1 MIKKC
6 CLIFG
11 FVFLFFVSGC
21 ANSEIRIVVKEL
33 NKLYKIEIL
42 DYAQPIYCAL
52 EEYWDGDDY
61 RGSFQL
67 TVSAK
72 DFMDSFPQVLF
83 KYGLNE
89 KDYYMY
95 NGWLTWLNYSEMPDY
110 EEKVNQAISMLNIFD
125 VEEPDK
131 MYICWYYS
139 LAYNKWLILDTK
151 NSIVYFRE
159 YTY

>member
-1 MIKKC
+1 MFF
-6 CLIFG
+6 CLIS
-11 FVFLFFVSGC
+11 LFFVSGC
-21 ANSEIRIVVKEL
+21 ANSETRIVVKEL

-42 DYAQPIYCAL
+42 DYAQPIYC
-52 EEYWDGDDY
+52 EYKVHRDGDDY

-83 KYGLNE
+83 NYGLNE

-110 EEKVNQAISMLNIFD
+110 EKKVNYAISMLNIFD

-131 MYICWYYS
+131 MYICWHYTLS
-139 LAYNKWLILDTK
+139 NKKSLILDIK
-151 NSIVYFRE
+151 NSMVYYSE
-159 YTY
+159 HTY

>member
-1 MIKKC
+1 M
-6 CLIFG
+6 L
-11 FVFLFFVSGC
+11 
-21 ANSEIRIVVKEL
+21 KE
-33 NKLYKIEIL
+33 KYEK
-42 DYAQPIYCAL
+42 
-52 EEYWDGDDY
+52 W
-61 RGSFQL
+61 
-67 TVSAK
+67 TK

>member
-1 MIKKC
+1 MIKKRF
-6 CLIFG
+6 LIFG
-11 FVFLFFVSGC
+11 LVFLFFVSGC
-21 ANSEIRIVVKEL
+21 ANSETRIVVKEL

-42 DYAQPIYCAL
+42 DYAQPIYC
-52 EEYWDGDDY
+52 EYKVHRDGDDY
-61 RGSFQL
+61 QGSFQL

-83 KYGLNE
+83 NYGSNE

-110 EEKVNQAISMLNIFD
+110 EEKVNNAISMLNIFD

-131 MYICWYYS
+131 MYICWYYTLS
-139 LAYNKWLILDTK
+139 NKKSLILDIK
-151 NSIVYFRE
+151 NSIVYYSE
-159 YTY
+159 HTY

>member
-1 MIKKC
+1 MIKKRF
-6 CLIFG
+6 LIFG
-11 FVFLFFVSGC
+11 LAFLFFVSGC
-21 ANSEIRIVVKEL
+21 ANSETNKVVKEL

-42 DYAQPIYCAL
+42 DYAQPIYCMY
-52 EEYWDGDDY
+52 EGYWDGDDY

-72 DFMDSFPQVLF
+72 DFMDAFPQVLF
-83 KYGLNE
+83 NYGSNE

-110 EEKVNQAISMLNIFD
+110 EEKVNNAISMLKIFD
-125 VEEPDK
+125 VEELDK
-131 MYICWYYS
+131 MYICWYYN
-139 LAYNKWLILDTK
+139 LVYNKWLILDVK